1 MRDKISHIS
10 IFRSADKGIKMLSI
24 KKAKK
29 LIKADPTSDISKIL
43 AKLVLSLESD
53 VSFQVKELYDL
64 DYEEFELPLDILREW
79 RIDQYFMSKAKIFDA
94 AFHAQALHPILSQ

>member
-1 MRDKISHIS
+1 
-10 IFRSADKGIKMLSI
+10 
-24 KKAKK
+24 AKK

-64 DYEEFELPLDILREW
+64 DYEDTNT
-79 RIDQYFMSKAKIFDA
+79 DQVNPQGNVFGLGSAYATYSN
-94 AFHAQALHPILSQ
+94 